1 MRSLA
6 FLKREQ
12 TLIDHNYKLTWLGRG
27 RWWWWWKRTT
37 ISTKSTGK
45 KRRCNWTK
53 NKDKN
58 QETKKKRRNLNASRR
73 PPEFKILKWEKGDI
87 HQQSLGS
94 IVLMRFCMPY

>member
-12 TLIDHNYKLTWLGRG
+12 TLIDHSYKLTWLGRG
-27 RWWWWWKRTT
+27 RWWWWKRTT

-45 KRRCNWTK
+45 KRGCKWTK

-58 QETKKKRRNLNASRR
+58 QETKKKRKRKEA
-73 PPEFKILKWEKGDI
+73 I
-87 HQQSLGS
+87 
-94 IVLMRFCMPY
+94 